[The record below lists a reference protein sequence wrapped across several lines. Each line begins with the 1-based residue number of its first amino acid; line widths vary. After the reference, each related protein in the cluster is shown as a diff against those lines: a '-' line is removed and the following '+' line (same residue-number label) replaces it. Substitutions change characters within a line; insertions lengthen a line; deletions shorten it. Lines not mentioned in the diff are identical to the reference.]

1 MRRTEHQV
9 LESEASAPRAR
20 AVFKIT
26 CPRRQISPPVRKAF
40 AIFSGRLWVGV
51 SCLTYCSYFF
61 FVDILHMENPFVRW

>member
-26 CPRRQISPPVRKAF
+26 CPRRQISPPVRKALPYS
-40 AIFSGRLWVGV
+40 AADCGW
-51 SCLTYCSYFF
+51 
-61 FVDILHMENPFVRW
+61 E